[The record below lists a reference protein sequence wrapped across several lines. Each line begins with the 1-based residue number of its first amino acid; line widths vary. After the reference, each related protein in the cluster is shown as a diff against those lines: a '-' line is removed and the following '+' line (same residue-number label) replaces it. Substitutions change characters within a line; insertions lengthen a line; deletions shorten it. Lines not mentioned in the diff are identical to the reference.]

1 MNMKFQPLGS
11 VSTTVKFKEM
21 SFNWELK
28 KDNINQKEKTDVEK
42 FMETFLPDIEEQQKN
57 SEISSIDTKL
67 KSGQELSDAELEY
80 LKENC
85 PDLYKEAMD
94 IKHEREA
101 YEAELRACKTKEE
114 VERLRENKI
123 QGYLS
128 QINSIKGSSMP
139 KAAKTSALLKI
150 AMRINAISNEHMQFI
165 STNDYAELPEID
177 EKDEKVKKEERTEIE
192 ENSDYVSSPATDENG
207 NIIDDVSDI
216 PIKLPGEGGKEVAAT
231 KASTEHKTSKPKM
244 PEVTYTADVK
254 IQTVSSNIV
263 DFKA

>member
-1 MNMKFQPLGS
+1 MKFQNIGR

-28 KDNINQKEKTDVEK
+28 KDNLNQKEKTDVEK

-57 SEISSIDTKL
+57 NEISAIDTKL

-80 LKENC
+80 LKENS
-85 PDLYKEAMD
+85 PELYKEAMD

-101 YEAELRACKTKEE
+101 YEAELRACKTKED

-150 AMRINAISNEHMQFI
+150 AMRINAISNEHMQFLA
-165 STNDYAELPEID
+165 TNDYAELPETD
-177 EKDEKVKKEERTEIE
+177 EKDEKVEREDRTEFE
-192 ENSDYVSSPATDENG
+192 ENSDYATKPTTDENG
-207 NIIDDVSDI
+207 NIIEDVSDI
-216 PIKLPGEGGKEVAAT
+216 PIKLPGEGGKEVST
-231 KASTEHKTSKPKM
+231 QKTSSENKASKPKM

-254 IQTVSSNIV
+254 IHTVASNIV
-263 DFKA
+263 DIKA